1 MSPYHEEL
9 GLINIGLIK
18 TQKPLLKYAQVSATI
33 VKELRDKTG
42 AGMMDCKKALAEN
55 NGDMD
60 ASIEWL
66 RKKGLAGADKKAGRL
81 AAEGVVA
88 SYIHPGSRL
97 GVLLEVNCETDFVA
111 ASDGFNSLVNGLAM
125 QLAASPQ
132 VQYVAAEDIP
142 AEVFAREKEI
152 EMGRDDLMN
161 KPEAIRTKIAEGRVQ
176 KLAQEMS
183 LLPQPYLMDQ
193 SKTVE
198 QVNCDLGGS
207 TCCMVSCIELL
218 NADG

>member
-1 MSPYHEEL
+1 M
-9 GLINIGLIK
+9 
-18 TQKPLLKYAQVSATI
+18 

-55 NGDMD
+55 NADME

-132 VQYVAAEDIP
+132 VQYVSAEDIP
-142 AEVFAREKEI
+142 AEVFEREKAI
-152 EMGRDDLMN
+152 EMGREDLTS
-161 KPEAIRTKIAEGRVQ
+161 KPEAIRAKIAEGRVQ

-198 QVNCDLGGS
+198 QVSLS
-207 TCCMVSCIELL
+207 
-218 NADG
+218 A

>member
-1 MSPYHEEL
+1 M
-9 GLINIGLIK
+9 
-18 TQKPLLKYAQVSATI
+18 AATL

-42 AGMMDCKKALAEN
+42 AGMMDCKKALGEN
-55 NGDMD
+55 NGDME

-81 AAEGVVA
+81 AAEGAIV

-111 ASDGFNSLVNGLAM
+111 VSDGFQSLINGLAM
-125 QLAASPQ
+125 QLAASPM

-142 AEVFAREKEI
+142 ASVFEREKEI
-152 EMGRDDLMN
+152 EMGREDILS
-161 KPEAIRTKIAEGRVQ
+161 KPEAIRAKIAEGRVQ

-193 SKTVE
+193 SKTVD
-198 QVNCDLGGS
+198 QVRMALGEGAWDMGGREV
-207 TCCMVSCIELL
+207 CVAL
-218 NADG
+218 G